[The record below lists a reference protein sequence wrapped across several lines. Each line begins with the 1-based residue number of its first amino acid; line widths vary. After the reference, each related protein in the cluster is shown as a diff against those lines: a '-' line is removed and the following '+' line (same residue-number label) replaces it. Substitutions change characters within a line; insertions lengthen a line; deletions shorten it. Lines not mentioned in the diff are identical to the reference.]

1 MFSKSKPS
9 QDNAPK
15 RPSAPSQAPAV
26 ARSNGSSGSSFSI
39 IGDGIIITGNIE
51 SKVDLH
57 IDGEVIG
64 DVKCLSLVQG
74 PSSKIKGA
82 IVAQNASL
90 SGAVEGSIDAG
101 DLAIASS
108 ARIAG
113 DVTYENV
120 TIEQGGHVDGKFK
133 HRSNK
138 SPNLAKTTINKSELA
153 IPLELADGERPNLS

>member
-1 MFSKSKPS
+1 MFSRSKPS
-9 QDNAPK
+9 RDNAP
-15 RPSAPSQAPAV
+15 APRNTASQAPAV
-26 ARSNGSSGSSFSI
+26 ARSSGSSGSSFSI
-39 IGDGIIITGNIE
+39 IGDGIVITGNIE

-101 DLAIASS
+101 DLAIAST
-108 ARIAG
+108 ARIGG

-133 HRSNK
+133 HRSSK
-138 SPNLAKTTINKSELA
+138 SPNLAKSTVNMNEMA
-153 IPLELADGERPNLS
+153 MPLELTPGDRAA

>member
-1 MFSKSKPS
+1 MFSRSKPS
-9 QDNAPK
+9 RDNVPNHQI
-15 RPSAPSQAPAV
+15 APSQAPTV
-26 ARSNGSSGSSFSI
+26 ARSSGTSGSSFSI
-39 IGDGIIITGNIE
+39 IGDGIVITGNIE

-90 SGAVEGSIDAG
+90 SGSVEGSIDAG
-101 DLAIASS
+101 DLAIAST
-108 ARIAG
+108 ARIGG

-138 SPNLAKTTINKSELA
+138 SPNLAKSTVNMNDMA
-153 IPLELADGERPNLS
+153 IPLELKADDQAA

>member
-9 QDNAPK
+9 HDNGPT
-15 RPSAPSQAPAV
+15 RQSAPSQAPAV
-26 ARSNGSSGSSFSI
+26 ARNNGSVGSSFSI
-39 IGDGIIITGNIE
+39 IGDGITITGNIE

-74 PSSKIKGA
+74 PASKIKGA

-90 SGAVEGSIDAG
+90 SGSVEGSIDAG
-101 DLAIASS
+101 DLAIAST
-108 ARIAG
+108 ARIGG

-133 HRSNK
+133 HRSSK
-138 SPNLAKTTINKSELA
+138 SPNLAKSTVNKSELA
-153 IPLELADGERPNLS
+153 VPLELTEGDRAA

>member
-1 MFSKSKPS
+1 MFSRSKPS
-9 QDNAPK
+9 HDSVPTP
-15 RPSAPSQAPAV
+15 RSAASQAPAV
-26 ARSNGSSGSSFSI
+26 ARSSGSSGSSFSI
-39 IGDGIIITGNIE
+39 IGDGIVITGNIE

-90 SGAVEGSIDAG
+90 SGSVEGSIDAG
-101 DLAIASS
+101 DLAIAST
-108 ARIAG
+108 ARIGG

-133 HRSNK
+133 HRSSK
-138 SPNLAKTTINKSELA
+138 TPNLAKSTVSMSDMA
-153 IPLELADGERPNLS
+153 IPLELKADDRAA

>member
-1 MFSKSKPS
+1 MFSRSKPS
-9 QDNAPK
+9 HDNGPK
-15 RPSAPSQAPAV
+15 HQAAPSQAPAV
-26 ARSNGSSGSSFSI
+26 ARSSGTSGSSFSI
-39 IGDGIIITGNIE
+39 IGDGIVITGNIE

-57 IDGEVIG
+57 IDGEVVG

-90 SGAVEGSIDAG
+90 SGSVEGSIDAG
-101 DLAIASS
+101 DLAIAST
-108 ARIAG
+108 ARIGG

-133 HRSNK
+133 HRSSK
-138 SPNLAKTTINKSELA
+138 SRQVDREH
-153 IPLELADGERPNLS
+153 ERNGDSAGTERG

>member
-1 MFSKSKPS
+1 MFSRSKPS
-9 QDNAPK
+9 HDNVPK
-15 RPSAPSQAPAV
+15 HQAAPSQAPAV
-26 ARSNGSSGSSFSI
+26 ARSSGTSGSSFSI
-39 IGDGIIITGNIE
+39 IGDGIVITGNIE

-82 IVAQNASL
+82 IIAQNASL
-90 SGAVEGSIDAG
+90 SGSVEGSIDAG
-101 DLAIASS
+101 DLAIAST
-108 ARIAG
+108 ARIGG

-133 HRSNK
+133 HRSSK
-138 SPNLAKTTINKSELA
+138 SPNLAKSTVNMNEMA
-153 IPLELADGERPNLS
+153 IPLQLSEDDKAA

>member
-1 MFSKSKPS
+1 MFSRSKPS
-9 QDNAPK
+9 HDNVPN
-15 RPSAPSQAPAV
+15 RQSAPSQAPAV

-74 PSSKIKGA
+74 PSSKIQGA

-90 SGAVEGSIDAG
+90 SGSVEGSIDAG
-101 DLAIASS
+101 DLAIAST
-108 ARIAG
+108 ARISG
-113 DVTYENV
+113 DVSYENV

-133 HRSNK
+133 HRSST
-138 SPNLAKTTINKSELA
+138 SPNLAKSTVNKSELSM
-153 IPLELADGERPNLS
+153 PLELTSGDKAA

>member
-1 MFSKSKPS
+1 M
-9 QDNAPK
+9 
-15 RPSAPSQAPAV
+15 

-39 IGDGIIITGNIE
+39 IGDGITITGNIE

-64 DVKCLSLVQG
+64 DISCLSLVQG

-82 IVAQNASL
+82 ITAQNASL

-101 DLAIASS
+101 DLAISSS
-108 ARIAG
+108 ARIGG

-133 HRSNK
+133 HKSTK
-138 SPNLAKTTINKSELA
+138 SPNMAKSTVNMTDKA
-153 IPLELADGERPNLS
+153 PPLELTEGDKAA

>member
-1 MFSKSKPS
+1 M
-9 QDNAPK
+9 
-15 RPSAPSQAPAV
+15 
-26 ARSNGSSGSSFSI
+26 ARSSGSSGSSFSV

-101 DLAIASS
+101 DLTIASS
-108 ARIAG
+108 ARIGG

-133 HRSNK
+133 HRSSK
-138 SPNLAKTTINKSELA
+138 SPNLAKSTVNKSEFS
-153 IPLELADGERPNLS
+153 IPLELTEGDKAA

>member
-1 MFSKSKPS
+1 M
-9 QDNAPK
+9 
-15 RPSAPSQAPAV
+15 
-26 ARSNGSSGSSFSI
+26 ARSSGSSGSSFSI
-39 IGDGIIITGNIE
+39 IGDGITITGNIE

-64 DVKCLSLVQG
+64 DISCLSLVQG

-108 ARIAG
+108 ARIGG

-133 HRSNK
+133 HKSNK
-138 SPNLAKTTINKSELA
+138 APNVAKSTVNKADMA
-153 IPLELADGERPNLS
+153 IPLELTDGDKAA

>member
-1 MFSKSKPS
+1 M
-9 QDNAPK
+9 
-15 RPSAPSQAPAV
+15 
-26 ARSNGSSGSSFSI
+26 ARNSGSTGSSFSV
-39 IGDGIIITGNIE
+39 IGDGILITGNIE

-74 PSSKIKGA
+74 PTSKIKGA

-90 SGAVEGSIDAG
+90 SGSVEGSIDAG
-101 DLAIASS
+101 DLAIAST
-108 ARIAG
+108 ARIGG

-138 SPNLAKTTINKSELA
+138 TPNIAKSTVNKSELA
-153 IPLELADGERPNLS
+153 MPLELTEGDKAA

>member
-1 MFSKSKPS
+1 M
-9 QDNAPK
+9 
-15 RPSAPSQAPAV
+15 

-39 IGDGIIITGNIE
+39 IGDGITITGNID

-64 DVKCLSLVQG
+64 DIRCLSLVQG
-74 PSSKIKGA
+74 PSSRIQGA
-82 IVAQNASL
+82 IAAQNASL
-90 SGAVEGSIDAG
+90 SGMVEGSIDAG

-108 ARIAG
+108 ARING

-133 HRSNK
+133 HKSSK
-138 SPNLAKTTINKSELA
+138 SPNMAKSTVDMAKKA
-153 IPLELADGERPNLS
+153 PPLELTSGDQAV